1 MVIYS
6 RKKIKKSILK
16 KEETIEKP
24 AIVKEEVKLTLDNEE
39 IVPKKKK
46 YKKPTVVV
54 EETPIVVEDVKIEE
68 EIDLSEWLKDDINE

>member
-1 MVIYS
+1 MIIRTHVDIS
-6 RKKIKKSILK
+6 TLISASKA
-16 KEETIEKP
+16 EKTKNN
-24 AIVKEEVKLTLDNEE
+24 AVVKEEEV
-39 IVPKKKK
+39 IPKKKK

>member
-1 MVIYS
+1 MIIKSS
-6 RKKIKKSILK
+6 RKNSKFNYKP
-16 KEETIEKP
+16 EEKP

-54 EETPIVVEDVKIEE
+54 EETPIVEEDVKIEE